1 MTEDKGAV
9 AAASA
14 PARSSDAEEAR
25 ATARRLEF
33 TRRLSAKGIDP
44 YSTVDW
50 ETRDATIQGEGG
62 KFVFEQRGVEFPAG
76 WSQLAT
82 NVVASK
88 YFRGHLGTPTREFSV
103 RQLIGRVV
111 TTIVGW
117 GEDQGYFADDDNR
130 DTFRDELTHLLLEQE
145 GCFNSPVWFSAGV

>member
-1 MTEDKGAV
+1 MTEEQGAL
-9 AAASA
+9 AA
-14 PARSSDAEEAR
+14 PAADPSEVSAVRP
-25 ATARRLEF
+25 TGPGLTF
-33 TRRLSAKGIDP
+33 TRRLSKAGSDP
-44 YSTVDW
+44 YSSVDW

-62 KFVFEQRGVEFPAG
+62 KLVFEQKGVEFPAG

-88 YFRGHLGTPTREFSV
+88 YFRGHLGTPQREFSV

-117 GEDQGYFADDDNR
+117 GEDQGYFADDD
-130 DTFRDELTHLLLEQE
+130 
-145 GCFNSPVWFSAGV
+145 